1 MTDKKHWTHFL
12 PEANTIKKDGE
23 RAFKISLAIEH
34 AKIQIER
41 MQRELEQEEKL
52 LLNTVR
58 MQWNETEI
66 LEAKQKSELQ

>member
-1 MTDKKHWTHFL
+1 MSEKKHWTHFL
-12 PEANTIKKDGE
+12 PEANQIKKDGE
-23 RAFKISLAIEH
+23 RAFKISMAIEY
-34 AKIQIER
+34 AKLQIIK
-41 MQRELEQEEKL
+41 LEKQLHQEEKL